1 MKKLVLFSVM
11 AFALPTILLAQDD
24 VYFTPSKE
32 SIREYKA
39 AKVARRDAYYSGIN
53 KSDSEY
59 NRRVS
64 LDKVYRKIGKDSL
77 GNDIIQVKDQ
87 NGTCQVDTVYQFDR
101 YFEDADNDFTYSRR
115 MGRFDDFYGY
125 YDPWYYGYS
134 GFGFRASFG
143 YWDPWYMSYY
153 DPWYYGYYDPW
164 WYYGYRSRWY
174 DPWGYGYYGWGYPY
188 YYYGYARPGFGY
200 SYPSGHTGT
209 ANHWSGRGGRFGN
222 NNSVYYGQM
231 NSAGP
236 TRSFGSMNA
245 RSGQF
250 GRSDGRVVIE
260 RDNSLYNRG
269 ANFGNSS
276 RNSRFESTIRRDSY
290 NRDNSFNVERNR
302 PRTYESRPSNT
313 FNGGNFGGSRS
324 GGGTFGGGSFGSS
337 RSGGGSFGGHR

>member
-77 GNDIIQVKDQ
+77 GNDIVQVKDQ

-143 YWDPWYMSYY
+143 YWNPWYMSYY

-174 DPWGYGYYGWGYPY
+174 DPWG
-188 YYYGYARPGFGY
+188 
-200 SYPSGHTGT
+200 
-209 ANHWSGRGGRFGN
+209 
-222 NNSVYYGQM
+222 
-231 NSAGP
+231 
-236 TRSFGSMNA
+236 
-245 RSGQF
+245 
-250 GRSDGRVVIE
+250 
-260 RDNSLYNRG
+260 
-269 ANFGNSS
+269 
-276 RNSRFESTIRRDSY
+276 
-290 NRDNSFNVERNR
+290 
-302 PRTYESRPSNT
+302 
-313 FNGGNFGGSRS
+313 
-324 GGGTFGGGSFGSS
+324 
-337 RSGGGSFGGHR
+337 